1 LAAGGTSGGDGR
13 RAVAVGSGGRGSGGS
28 MVYWVIDKTHKR
40 YSISMSGCASRRS
53 SLRNVEGEEEEEKEE
68 GLFVGRGAPA
78 ADERSLNK
86 IILPETKSG
95 ARSSSL
101 LMSESQRR
109 ELRESET
116 SEILLSFNGQ
126 SHGTHLIM
134 TLQQRTCP
142 YTLPPPPPTRT
153 HHHPG
158 CRPAA
163 TTRL

>member
-1 LAAGGTSGGDGR
+1 MAAGGTSGGDGR

-95 ARSSSL
+95 ARSSS
-101 LMSESQRR
+101 
-109 ELRESET
+109 
-116 SEILLSFNGQ
+116 F
-126 SHGTHLIM
+126 
-134 TLQQRTCP
+134 
-142 YTLPPPPPTRT
+142 
-153 HHHPG
+153 
-158 CRPAA
+158 
-163 TTRL
+163 